1 MSDKNPYIKNP
12 STDFKDVKNLDKK
25 EAHKQIKE
33 LRDAVEYHNY
43 RYYVKNQPVISDAK
57 YDALFHRLQE
67 VEEVYPDLQTEDS
80 PTRRVGT
87 EPVDALKKVD
97 HTKPMLSLNSA
108 LEEEDIHSFLD
119 FVERNIKEKDL
130 VYVAEPKLDGLSV
143 EVVYEEGTFKYGATR
158 GNGRT
163 GEDISENLKTIGTVP
178 LKLQQQD
185 NLPSSLAVRGEVMMS
200 RKGFQQLN
208 KERIQKGESPF
219 ANPRNAA
226 SGIVRQLDSKK
237 VAGKPLTVFF
247 YDILDMN
254 GNGFFSHWEIL
265 KTLPEWGFKVHSDIS
280 KCKDRKQ
287 IKKFRESLAEK
298 REDLEFEIDG
308 VVIKLDKLELREQL
322 GTRERSPRWAMAWKF
337 PPKDEV
343 TTLED
348 IVVQVGRTGMLTPV
362 ALLDPVNVGGVT
374 VSRATLHNEDE
385 VKKKDVRPGDRVRV
399 MRAGDVIPEIAERI
413 PQKGKERGP
422 KFSMPDHCPVC
433 GSEVVREGAYDFCQ
447 AGLSC
452 KAQLTGSLIHYASKE
467 ALDIET
473 LGEKN
478 VKQLVNKGM
487 VNDIA
492 DFYHLKVDDLKK
504 LEGFAEKSAKKLYDA
519 VQDTKNPSLDR
530 FIYALGIRHVGQH
543 IARVLAEKFGSLNAL
558 MKAEISD
565 LKNIDEI
572 GPEIAHSVYHFFQ
585 EDKNQK
591 ILKRLKK
598 AGVKVQTMEAKKE
611 SQILE
616 GKNFV
621 FTGALENYTR
631 DEAKKIV
638 EDLGGRVTS
647 GVSGETDYVVA
658 GEDPGSKLEQAK
670 KQNVTILDKRQFQ
683 KLLNK

>member
-1 MSDKNPYIKNP
+1 MSDKNAYIKNP
-12 STDFKDVKNLDKK
+12 STDFKNVKKLDKK
-25 EAHKQIKE
+25 KAHQQIKE
-33 LRDAVEYHNY
+33 LKEAIEYHNY
-43 RYYVKNQPVISDAK
+43 QYYVKNQPVISDAK
-57 YDALFHRLQE
+57 YDILFHRLQE
-67 VEEVYPDLQTEDS
+67 LEEAYPDLQTDDS

-97 HTKPMLSLNSA
+97 HTRPMLSLNSA
-108 LEEEDIHSFLD
+108 LEEEDIRSFLD
-119 FVERNIKEKDL
+119 FVERNIKETDL

-143 EVVYEEGTFKYGATR
+143 EIVYEEGRFKYGATR

-163 GEDISENLKTIGTVP
+163 GEDISENLKTIGAVP
-178 LKLQQQD
+178 LKLQQKD
-185 NLPSSLAVRGEVMMS
+185 NLPSFLAVRGEVMMS
-200 RKGFQQLN
+200 RKGFQELN

-247 YDILDMN
+247 YDILDMSE
-254 GNGFFSHWEIL
+254 NGFSSHLEIL
-265 KTLPEWGFKVHSDIS
+265 NTLPDWGFKVHSDIS
-280 KCKDRKQ
+280 KCHGWEQMKR
-287 IKKFRESLAEK
+287 FRESLAEK
-298 REDLEFEIDG
+298 RDDLEFEIDG
-308 VVIKLDKLELREQL
+308 IVIKLDNLELRKEL
-322 GTRERSPRWAMAWKF
+322 GTRERSPRWAIAWKF
-337 PPKDEV
+337 PPKEEV
-343 TTLED
+343 TALED

-385 VKKKDVRPGDRVRV
+385 VKKKDVRPGDTVRV

-413 PQKGKERGP
+413 PQKGKKRGP

-433 GSEVVREGAYDFCQ
+433 GSEVVREGAYIFCQ

-452 KAQLTGSLIHYASKE
+452 KAQLTGHLLHYASKE

-478 VKQLVNKGM
+478 VKQLVNKDM

-492 DFYHLKVDDLKK
+492 DFYHLEVDDLKK
-504 LEGFAEKSAKKLYDA
+504 LDGFAEKSAKKLYDA
-519 VQDTKNPSLDR
+519 IQDTKNPPLDR
-530 FIYALGIRHVGQH
+530 FIYALGIRHVGRH
-543 IARVLAEKFGSLNAL
+543 IARVLAEKFGSMDAL
-558 MKAEISD
+558 MKSEISD
-565 LKNIDEI
+565 LESIDEI
-572 GPEIAHSVYHFFQ
+572 GPEIAESVYHFFQ
-585 EDKNQK
+585 EDKNQE

-598 AGVKVQTMEAKKE
+598 AGVTVQTMETKKE
-611 SQILE
+611 PQILE
-616 GKNFV
+616 GKHFV

-631 DEAKKIV
+631 EEAKEAV
-638 EDLGGRVTS
+638 EKLGGRVTS
-647 GVSGETDYVVA
+647 SVSGETDYIVA

-670 KQNVTILDKRQFQ
+670 KQNVTIIDEKQFQ